1 MWRQTEQSQLL
12 ISLAAFEGDILG
24 YCNSSFM
31 LIPNYFQPD
40 KHEVATLT
48 KRESLRR
55 RDNKNAKAP
64 HSRGL
69 VSVLSRAYPQR
80 LMAGEVDQTITV
92 DPLGRQARFATQVR

>member
-31 LIPNYFQPD
+31 LIPNYFQTN
-40 KHEVATLT
+40 KREVAVPA
-48 KRESLRR
+48 KGESLRR
-55 RDNKNAKAP
+55 REDKNAKAP

-69 VSVLSRAYPQR
+69 VSILSRGLIR
-80 LMAGEVDQTITV
+80 SD
-92 DPLGRQARFATQVR
+92 

>member
-40 KHEVATLT
+40 KHEVA
-48 KRESLRR
+48 KMIKMQKPRIREAWNLF
-55 RDNKNAKAP
+55 
-64 HSRGL
+64 L
-69 VSVLSRAYPQR
+69 VGVYPQR